1 MNREDPGIEATFLA
15 RRRRNRMI
23 LLAFG
28 CAGLLFLLVPNIVI
42 WYGSRDLCP
51 SQVTKSGVNDGTR
64 WEVLRNDCG
73 GDIGVV
79 WQLRVIPD
87 KGYSAV
93 AMQARGGPEPVG
105 WSQSG
110 FQGQVHLATV
120 PEGETSDVATV
131 KLDPKGQPVG
141 MVEFVNGRRKP

>member
-1 MNREDPGIEATFLA
+1 
-15 RRRRNRMI
+15 MI

-28 CAGLLFLLVPNIVI
+28 IAGLLFLAVPNIVI

-51 SQVTKSGVNDGTR
+51 STVTKSGLNDGTR

-73 GDIGVV
+73 GDIGVI

-110 FQGQVHLATV
+110 FQGQVHLAAP
-120 PEGETSDVATV
+120 PEGETSDLATI
-131 KLDPKGQPVG
+131 KLDPKGQPIG